1 MFKKT
6 KRFLGCALAACGIFA
21 CAGTLTAC
29 ETNNPE
35 VEMKIEFNG
44 ESYVLDYKLYRKIT
58 PSTVNHF
65 LWLADGGFYNDTVI
79 HNYDVEA
86 LKMYG
91 GLYDYNTEDG
101 DYYVDKSYTA
111 FCEKYADKFPTSVF
125 LDKGETP
132 LYTVYGEFKNNQ
144 FNVTSGLL
152 KEDFGTLSM
161 YYHQKDTDSRVYV
174 KRADGKGYADR
185 AYEQNSATSMFY
197 ISLSAST
204 KTQNDFCVFASL
216 DEDSKAVLED
226 LQEAI
231 NDYVNDHYY
240 GEMEDFTK
248 ITSVKVDKEDHFV
261 GDLDNTELFNIP
273 KTPIIIKYVKVTK
286 Y

>member
-1 MFKKT
+1 MKKT
-6 KRFLGCALAACGIFA
+6 IRKALCGILA
-21 CAGTLTAC
+21 VATVGSVGLMTAC

-111 FCEKYADKFPTSVF
+111 FCEKYADKFPASVF

-144 FNVTSGLL
+144 FDVTSGLL

-197 ISLSAST
+197 ITLSHGA
-204 KTQNDFCVFASL
+204 KTQNDYCTFATLKGDSKETL
-216 DEDSKAVLED
+216 ESFVQAITDYIEEKYDEDATRFVTATEMHIDAEDEIENSQDKKATFD
-226 LQEAI
+226 
-231 NDYVNDHYY
+231 
-240 GEMEDFTK
+240 
-248 ITSVKVDKEDHFV
+248 
-261 GDLDNTELFNIP
+261 IP
-273 KTPIIIKYVKVTK
+273 NEPIIIKYVKVKK